1 MPTLLQKIKNLAF
14 SPVSRK
20 ILFFVYFLLLLATL
34 YHVYYAKRIVP
45 GVTVGNVSL
54 GGKNLDQARST
65 LEAHEKTLDKKVTLK
80 FDGKEY
86 AVKAEDI
93 DLTYDWEGTALRAFE
108 IGRTG
113 DVLRDT
119 KDKIAGLVK
128 NLSIPAFHDHSDEK
142 LSSVLS
148 EAKSLFNIVA
158 QNAGVKMEK
167 GKLVVTPESEG
178 KKVLDDALHSTVV
191 KAFDNLS
198 FGDKELP
205 GKKIVPKI
213 TAVEVTALLPQAE
226 KIINNEITV
235 KDGTRTWKLTSE
247 QLLGYMTFQRDKE
260 RNHVEIDLSGPRLEA
275 FAEELEHEVNELPR
289 GQVTGMDGKKVTG
302 FKLSKEGS
310 ELDKDKFIIA
320 FRDAYF
326 NSKNS
331 LEIPKLAVSG
341 PLDKDTYGIL
351 ELLGEGKSTYKGSAS
366 GRIHNLTLAAERAS
380 GVLVAPGATYSLN
393 NSVGEIDSKTGYD
406 IAYIIKD
413 GRTVLGSGGGVCQTS
428 TTLFRAVLNSGLPIV
443 MRYPHAYRVSYY
455 EQDQP
460 VGFDAAIYQPS
471 WDLRF
476 KNDTE
481 NYILVQ
487 AEADVENYALKFQ
500 IFGTPDG
507 RKVAITEPV
516 VTNQS
521 PPPPAL
527 YQDDPTLAKGVTK
540 QVDFPAWGAKVTY
553 SRTVT
558 RGEEELFVDKFESR
572 YQPWRAVY
580 LVGTKE

>member
-1 MPTLLQKIKNLAF
+1 
-14 SPVSRK
+14 
-20 ILFFVYFLLLLATL
+20 VYFLLLLATL

-45 GVTVGNVSL
+45 GVTVGDVSL
-54 GGKNLDQARST
+54 GGKNLAQAQSA
-65 LEAHEKTLDKKVTLK
+65 LEAREKTLDKKVTLK
-80 FDGKEY
+80 YDGKEY

-93 DLTYDWEGTALRAFE
+93 DLTYDWEGTTLRAFE
-108 IGRTG
+108 IGRSG
-113 DVLRDT
+113 NVLQDT

-128 NLSIPAFHDHSDEK
+128 NLNIPAFHDHSDEK
-142 LSSVLS
+142 LISVLS
-148 EAKSLFNIVA
+148 EAKSLFNVIA

-167 GKLVVTPESEG
+167 GKLVVTTESEG
-178 KKVLDDALHSTVV
+178 KKVLDDALHTTVIQ
-191 KAFDNLS
+191 AFDKLS

-213 TAVEVTALLPQAE
+213 TTAEVTALLPQAE

-235 KDGTRTWKLTSE
+235 KDGSRTWKLTSE

-260 RNHVEIDLSGPRLEA
+260 KNHVEIDLLEPRLES
-275 FAEELEHEVNELPR
+275 FVEELEQEVNQLPR
-289 GQVTGMDGKKVTG
+289 GQVTGMEGNKVTG

-310 ELDKDKFIIA
+310 ELDKGKFIA
-320 FRDAYF
+320 VFRDAYF
-326 NSKNS
+326 NSKSNV
-331 LEIPKLAVSG
+331 EIPKVSVSG
-341 PLDKDTYGIL
+341 PLDKDKYGIL

-393 NSVGEIDSKTGYD
+393 NSVGDIDSKTGYD

-471 WDLRF
+471 WDFRF

-481 NYILVQ
+481 NYVLVQ
-487 AEADVENYALKFQ
+487 AEADEANYALKFQ

-507 RKVAITEPV
+507 RKVSVTEPV

-558 RGEEELFVDKFESR
+558 RGDEELFVDNFESR